1 MLHTDLRPKTLDE
14 VLGNRETIKSLKSLL
29 EKDDRPHC
37 YMFHGK
43 SGTGKSTLCRI
54 LANMLGASELDI
66 HEYNIA
72 DTRGIDD
79 AREIIQQMNYQPY
92 GESTIIILDE
102 IHQATRAFQE
112 VLLKPT
118 EDIPKHAYVFIA
130 TTEPNKIIPTL
141 RRRFMQFE
149 TQPVESDE
157 LFMYIVSIAKK
168 YNVKLTK
175 DVVDSLLEQS
185 YGSVATALVL
195 LEKVMYLSKDEQ
207 LSVLDASKNNAKG
220 IIDLCQALLYGK
232 SWSSIISIVSS
243 LDENPEGYRRIIM
256 NYMMKVLLNPKS
268 GKNHLQAANIINIF
282 SDFIDTKEQFVLC
295 CYNCTII

>member
-14 VLGNRETIKSLKSLL
+14 VLGNRETIKSLKSVID
-29 EKDDRPHC
+29 KSDRPHC

-43 SGTGKSTLCRI
+43 SGTGKTSIIRI
-54 LANMLGASELDI
+54 LASMLGATELDT

-79 AREIIQQMNYQPY
+79 ARGIIQQMNYQPY
-92 GESTIIILDE
+92 GESTVIILDE
-102 IHQATRAFQE
+102 AHQSTRAFQE
-112 VLLKPT
+112 ALLKPT

-220 IIDLCQALLYGK
+220 IIDLCQSLLYGK

-268 GKNHLQAANIINIF
+268 GKSHLQAANIINIF